1 MLVNEIFHAALTKGN
16 PYVKQEL
23 TNFVIHPFTVPA
35 TFETTTA
42 TYDRGYHRSRSAY
55 MQSSLS

>member
-23 TNFVIHPFTVPA
+23 THVVIEKYAVSLRRLHGKQQQQ
-35 TFETTTA
+35 
-42 TYDRGYHRSRSAY
+42 GYMR
-55 MQSSLS
+55 QILP